1 MMNDK
6 TSEGLLVYKK
16 SHGVQVGDV
25 VKVSGQ
31 VKEWVLEGY
40 AEKLQTDLPVTEINA
55 TNIQKTA
62 SNQDLPAAI
71 IIGEDRIPPTE
82 IIDNDGFAQFDPE
95 ARWN

>member
-1 MMNDK
+1 MLMEVSFIFKTCNRMTNEK

-55 TNIQKTA
+55 TDIQITA
-62 SNQDLPAAI
+62 SNQALPNTNYH
-71 IIGEDRIPPTE
+71 R
-82 IIDNDGFAQFDPE
+82 
-95 ARWN
+95 